1 MILGTYGD
9 RNHKPIKES
18 IEELKKAI
26 FDTLPM
32 GKVLIPTFALENIF
46 KKWED
51 EGIWPCE
58 WKVVLDSPL
67 SGRILEEYTKFPE
80 CYDEETLREFFKGK

>member
-1 MILGTYGD
+1 
-9 RNHKPIKES
+9 
-18 IEELKKAI
+18 
-26 FDTLPM
+26 M
-32 GKVLIPTFALENIF
+32 GKVLIPTFALERAQELLYIF

-51 EGIWPCE
+51 EGIWPYE

-67 SGRILEEYTKFPE
+67 SERILEEYTKFPE